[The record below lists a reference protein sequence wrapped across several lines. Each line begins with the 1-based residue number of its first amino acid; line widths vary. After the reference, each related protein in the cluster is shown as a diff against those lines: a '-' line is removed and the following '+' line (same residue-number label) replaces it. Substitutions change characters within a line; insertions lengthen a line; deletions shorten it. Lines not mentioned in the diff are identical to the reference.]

1 MTTERHN
8 VCFLGTFGCGKTS
21 LIRRFLSTEFRGREP
36 PTIGCMVHRPHVVT
50 PAGDTTL
57 YVYDTAGEERFM
69 SLTQN
74 FVRRAD
80 VVVVCYD
87 TSNKESFKDLQEVWI
102 PFVRTNVA
110 VEPSVFIVGTKTDLP
125 KCEVPV
131 ETAETYARNIRAHF
145 LTTSALDNNNVNK
158 LFEEIANH
166 FSLQAVAPKATNVSR
181 PLDDRRLRLG

>member
-1 MTTERHN
+1 
-8 VCFLGTFGCGKTS
+8 
-21 LIRRFLSTEFRGREP
+21 
-36 PTIGCMVHRPHVVT
+36 MVHRPHVVT
-50 PAGDTTL
+50 PAGITTL

-158 LFEEIANH
+158 LFEEIDREPARVSVCVCLCAVSVSQTA
-166 FSLQAVAPKATNVSR
+166 SLSR
-181 PLDDRRLRLG
+181 EAAQRKRKV